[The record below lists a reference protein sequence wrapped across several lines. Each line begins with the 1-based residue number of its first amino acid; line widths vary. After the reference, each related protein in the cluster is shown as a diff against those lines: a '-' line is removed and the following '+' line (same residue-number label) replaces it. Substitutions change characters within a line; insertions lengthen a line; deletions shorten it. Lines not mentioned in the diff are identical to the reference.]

1 MLLSHLYR
9 DFLFSTITLDLPLYP
24 ALDVDVTATFD
35 LATAW
40 PVRCGRPQLY
50 LTASSPT
57 SNSLTSTPALKRSFS
72 QDGRHYAKS
81 HARFGRERVTSKP
94 NDG

>member
-40 PVRCGRPQLY
+40 PVRRGAPSTLLDRQLPHLELSY
-50 LTASSPT
+50 LNTCTQTQLQS
-57 SNSLTSTPALKRSFS
+57 RW
-72 QDGRHYAKS
+72 
-81 HARFGRERVTSKP
+81 
-94 NDG
+94 